1 MANRVPTKKY
11 VYVQNEE
18 KLAKMQALLQL
29 LNAGFRNNDE
39 ASMMI
44 EASVTIVNDPA
55 KYEGSQE
62 WETAQNMVKFA
73 QAAGLVQ
80 LA

>member
-1 MANRVPTKKY
+1 MYTYNK
-11 VYVQNEE
+11 NEE

-29 LNAGFRNNDE
+29 LNAGFRNIDE

-44 EASVTIVNDPA
+44 EASVNIVNNPD
-55 KYEGSQE
+55 KYQGTQE

-73 QAAGLVQ
+73 KAAGLVQ
-80 LA
+80 VA